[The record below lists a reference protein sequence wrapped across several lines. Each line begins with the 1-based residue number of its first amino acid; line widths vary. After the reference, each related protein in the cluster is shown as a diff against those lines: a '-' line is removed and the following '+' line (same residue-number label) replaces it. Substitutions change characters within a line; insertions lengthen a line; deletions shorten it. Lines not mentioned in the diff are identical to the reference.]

1 MNESFIYKYKPTSFE
16 KMYINTNIKYII
28 DNILINRNIN
38 ILFVGNNESGKTTII
53 NLLHKLIDNSLLINN
68 LKEKGIKTFRTDI
81 KFYCQLTIKQK
92 TLLIDD
98 YEYIN
103 ESTQYIIK
111 VLMDTYKKNLYIASV
126 KDIKK
131 IIEPLQN
138 KFMIIKLDNIT
149 NDYLNVLLNN
159 VIKEE
164 HMALNDKCIKYII
177 KISNFSVNKM
187 YNYLE
192 KLKLMNERI
201 TYNKCLSVLT
211 NISHHIFEKIIHDIN
226 EKNVL
231 NVYNNFNNLY
241 IKGYSIVDIYDIFYT
256 FIKICDNIS
265 EDKRYKIIRLL
276 CEYITASDTIGE
288 ISTELLLFSYE
299 LCNIEL

>member
-1 MNESFIYKYKPTSFE
+1 MYKYKPTSFE
-16 KMYINTNIKYII
+16 KMYINQNIRYII
-28 DNILINRNIN
+28 NNIINNRNIN

-53 NLLHKLIDNSLLINN
+53 NLLHKLINNSLLINN
-68 LKEKGIKTFRTDI
+68 LKDKGIKTFRTDI
-81 KFYCQLTIKQK
+81 KFYCQLTIKHK

-164 HMALNDKCIKYII
+164 KMALNDKCIKYII

>member
-1 MNESFIYKYKPTSFE
+1 MNESFIYKYKPRSFE
-16 KMYINTNIKYII
+16 KMYINQNIRYII
-28 DNILINRNIN
+28 DNILNNRNIN

-211 NISHHIFEKIIHDIN
+211 NISHHIFEEIIHDIN

-241 IKGYSIVDIYDIFYT
+241 IKGYSIIDIYDIFYT
-256 FIKICDNIS
+256 FIKITDNVS
-265 EDKRYKIIRLL
+265 EVTRYKIIRLL
-276 CEYITASDTIGE
+276 CEYITATDSIGE
-288 ISTELLLFSYE
+288 IGTEMLLFSYE
-299 LCNIEL
+299 LCTVEL

>member
-138 KFMIIKLDNIT
+138 KFMIIRLDNIT

-164 HMALNDKCIKYII
+164 NMALNDKCIKYII
-177 KISNFSVNKM
+177 KISNFFCK
-187 YNYLE
+187 
-192 KLKLMNERI
+192 
-201 TYNKCLSVLT
+201 
-211 NISHHIFEKIIHDIN
+211 
-226 EKNVL
+226 
-231 NVYNNFNNLY
+231 
-241 IKGYSIVDIYDIFYT
+241 
-256 FIKICDNIS
+256 
-265 EDKRYKIIRLL
+265 
-276 CEYITASDTIGE
+276 
-288 ISTELLLFSYE
+288 
-299 LCNIEL
+299 